1 LSDIDVLSHF
11 DEYYEMAAEAERL
24 LAQTDYEK
32 MESNHLPKEFCHG
45 NYNYHNIIFNG
56 DKVAVINFEKAGAGL
71 QIKDFYFF
79 LRKVLEKHNWNLE
92 LGYNIIDKRTNI

>member
-1 LSDIDVLSHF
+1 
-11 DEYYEMAAEAERL
+11 MAAEAERL

-71 QIKDFYFF
+71 QIKDFYLLFSVFF
-79 LRKVLEKHNWNLE
+79 FIQIYYNKTECTDKTEKMVMN
-92 LGYNIIDKRTNI
+92 